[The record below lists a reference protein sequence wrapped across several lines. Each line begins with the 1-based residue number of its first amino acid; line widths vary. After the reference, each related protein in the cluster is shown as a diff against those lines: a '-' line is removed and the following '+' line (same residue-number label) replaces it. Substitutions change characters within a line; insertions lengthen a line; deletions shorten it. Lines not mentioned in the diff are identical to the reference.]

1 MKRKKAIA
9 VILTAALITGSVFG
23 IGVAVRKTTSG
34 NSAVT
39 VIQGSNI
46 NTGYWGNDTQSM
58 NGTVSSSATQNVYL
72 NSGDTVQ
79 SVNVKAGDT
88 VKAGDVL
95 LKYDPAKAELA
106 FKGEQISYD
115 EIQLKIKVA
124 QQNLNTLSKIK
135 PVADLAAVTTAAT
148 LTMAAMTMAGI
159 LTVAPTAER
168 QTVIPTAE
176 KPTVIQTAAIRRTIT
191 RRP

>member
-124 QQNLNTLSKIK
+124 QQNLNTLSKIM
-135 PVADLAAVTTAAT
+135 AAVTTAAT